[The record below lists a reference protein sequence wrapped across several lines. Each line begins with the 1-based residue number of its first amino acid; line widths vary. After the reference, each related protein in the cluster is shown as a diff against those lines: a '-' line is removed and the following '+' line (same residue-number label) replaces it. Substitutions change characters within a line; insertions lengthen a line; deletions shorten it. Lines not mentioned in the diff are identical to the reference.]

1 MLVTGWVLIG
11 VCWGYTLRSVRYL
24 VLRKGGGKVS
34 FVTYGPLG
42 TNRIMDVPLSHV
54 SAVRTR
60 ATGGSTIPMKVK
72 KRKFYYLLDSQG
84 EFRQKDLFD
93 YFINVK
99 R

>member
-1 MLVTGWVLIG
+1 ML
-11 VCWGYTLRSVRYL
+11 RQ
-24 VLRKGGGKVS
+24 GGSKVS

-54 SAVRTR
+54 SAVRPRTTR
-60 ATGGSTIPMKVK
+60 GRTIPIKVK
-72 KRKFYYLLDSQG
+72 NRKFHYLIDCDG

-93 YFINVK
+93 YFINLK